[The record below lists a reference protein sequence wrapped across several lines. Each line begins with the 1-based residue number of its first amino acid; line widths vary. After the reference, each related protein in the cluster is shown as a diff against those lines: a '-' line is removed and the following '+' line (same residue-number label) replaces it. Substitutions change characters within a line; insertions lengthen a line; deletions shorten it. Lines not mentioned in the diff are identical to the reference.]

1 MSRFTL
7 SVTYTV
13 FNNKL
18 SRYVRP
24 ILPSDACL
32 PKCLFE
38 CFQVYPPPFAFLLTL
53 FNVLD
58 RFYRERQ
65 ARSLARSH
73 RVPFLLSPY
82 CLHLVPVSIT
92 LAPVRLTGRD
102 DDAAASA
109 LSRVALLS
117 VACAELLRRAKHLWP
132 TTRTPTDPPSFAR
145 EIPPDLLAA
154 RSDRSRSLRRNS
166 RARLEK
172 ALPRS
177 VHSRDRSI
185 PRSTSPT
192 FPPLNVHTGFETIR
206 DVSPFSFRDRFV
218 KRNRRRRERGDPE

>member
-7 SVTYTV
+7 SVTYTL

-18 SRYVRP
+18 PRYVHP
-24 ILPSDACL
+24 ILPTL
-32 PKCLFE
+32 
-38 CFQVYPPPFAFLLTL
+38 VYRNVYLNVSKYIPPPVRLP
-53 FNVLD
+53 LD
-58 RFYRERQ
+58 FIQ
-65 ARSLARSH
+65 RSRSILSRTTRPFARSH
-73 RVPFLLSPY
+73 RAPFLLSPY

-102 DDAAASA
+102 DAAASA

-117 VACAELLRRAKHLWP
+117 VACAELLRRAKHLG
-132 TTRTPTDPPSFAR
+132 RRHGHRRIRRAS
-145 EIPPDLLAA
+145 LG
-154 RSDRSRSLRRNS
+154 RSLRSS
-166 RARLEK
+166 RREK
-172 ALPRS
+172 RSIRDRFTEIRAPDWKRRFRS

-206 DVSPFSFRDRFV
+206 DVSPFLFAIVS
-218 KRNRRRRERGDPE
+218 